1 MAKGTKLERIYPF
14 FTMDDLAE
22 SVDFYNQ
29 KLGFETD
36 LLIPDNDPF
45 FAIVSRAN
53 VRILLKRITEHI
65 PNT

>member
-1 MAKGTKLERIYPF
+1 MANTTLERIYPF
-14 FTMDDLAE
+14 FIVDDLAA
-22 SVDFYNQ
+22 SIGFYNRQ
-29 KLGFETD
+29 LGFETD